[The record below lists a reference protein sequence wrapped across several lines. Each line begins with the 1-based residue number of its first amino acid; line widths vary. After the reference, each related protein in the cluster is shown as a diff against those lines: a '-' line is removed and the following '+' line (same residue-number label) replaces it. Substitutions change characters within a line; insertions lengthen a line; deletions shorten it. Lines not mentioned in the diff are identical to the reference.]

1 MKNTFPAYII
11 SSRFVRFLIQI
22 GSSSPLDPEERR
34 KRISAVLTLLIMI
47 IGASIFSFYHFSRGD
62 YNIVALDGLGFVAAL
77 LCLLYV
83 RRHEKAFVIYW
94 LIAVIMVVFC
104 SITTILGRT
113 EISLFYWAFVLP
125 TVSFS
130 VLGDKKGLAFC
141 LFFFFLNIVLMTVP
155 ESLLLSS
162 KPYSSFVIA
171 RSSIIYLIL
180 TFAMY
185 YYESSQQMLI
195 KYIQQEKEQYENA
208 SKHDALTGLSNRTD
222 IMEKMEEEQ
231 ERCLRKGSL
240 FTLIM
245 CDIDHFKRINDNF
258 GHDSGDYVL
267 KMIASLFKDQVRG
280 IDCPSRWGGEEFLIM
295 LVETDLEGGQ
305 QVAERIR
312 KRIENTVFKYKDT
325 KMPVTMTFG
334 LSMYRGKDD
343 NIEDCIK
350 RADSALYEGKN
361 QGRNRVIVA

>member
-1 MKNTFPAYII
+1 MKNTFPAYIV
-11 SSRFVRFLIQI
+11 SSRFVRFLIKI

-34 KRISAVLTLLIMI
+34 KRISAVSTLLIMI
-47 IGASIFSFYHFSRGD
+47 IATFAFSFYHLSRGH
-62 YNIVALDGLGFVAAL
+62 YNIVALDGVGFLSAL
-77 LCLLYV
+77 LCLLYI
-83 RRHEKAFVIYW
+83 RRQEKAFVIYW
-94 LIAVIMVVFC
+94 LVVVIAVVFS

-125 TVSFS
+125 AVSFS

-141 LFFFFLNIVLMTVP
+141 LFFFLLNIFLMTVP
-155 ESLLLSS
+155 ESLLSS
-162 KPYSSFVIA
+162 KPYSSFVVV

-180 TFAMY
+180 TFIIY

-195 KYIQQEKEQYENA
+195 KYIQQEKDKYENA
-208 SKHDALTGLSNRTD
+208 SKHDALTGLSNRRD
-222 IMEKMEEEQ
+222 IMEKIEDEQ
-231 ERCLRKGSL
+231 ERCLRKGRP

-295 LVETDLEGGQ
+295 LVETDLDGGQ
-305 QVAERIR
+305 MVAERIR
-312 KRIENTVFKYKDT
+312 KRIENTVFKYKYT
-325 KMPVTMTFG
+325 KIPVTMTFG
-334 LSMYRGKDD
+334 LSAYRGKED

-350 RADSALYEGKN
+350 RADNALFEGKN
-361 QGRNRVIVA
+361 QGRNRVIAV